1 MPFYWFLIK
10 KNTCIS
16 IASKTLDSL
25 KSQCFNVQ
33 SPASN
38 AQSPQSSFQHPQSI
52 VQNPASRV
60 QHPASSVRSPASSV
74 RSPASSVQSPES
86 SVQSRTS
93 RVQNS
98 ESSIQSSASRVQ
110 RPTLTSRVQEFW
122 YGPQNFA
129 YSIYFII
136 RPVFLFTS
144 IASFFSVNVFF
155 GLFVD
160 IVSNNSKIF

>member
-60 QHPASSVRSPASSV
+60 QHPASSV